1 MRTNAMAQA
10 QLHAFISCNLDK
22 QRMKTKGKTDYE
34 VLGTLFTSA
43 KSWLIS
49 AGVIMDKSS

>member
-43 KSWLIS
+43 KS
-49 AGVIMDKSS
+49 